1 MESFQANSACPTG
14 ELRITSEE
22 GDAVKGQGHDLV
34 LRLIWS
40 LLKAARHW
48 STASRGSFGMGTP
61 GLQQCQQS
69 SSARVFTDSHT
80 AHSAER
86 GGAKQCF

>member
-86 GGAKQCF
+86 GCPKQCF